1 MDKEQIEKELN
12 DICDKTKKII
22 DDAYV
27 RGYRDG
33 YFECMLHKYAAKQED
48 EEIKDKFQVSI

>member
-1 MDKEQIEKELN
+1 MDREQIEEEFNKIF
-12 DICDKTKKII
+12 DRAKKLV

-33 YFECMLHKYAAKQED
+33 YFECMIHKYAAKQD
-48 EEIKDKFQVSI
+48 EPEITDKVQVSV